1 MRGNGT
7 RHPAPDPAAQHVGG
21 TTIQPRSSWMKIVG
35 VIVGEVVET
44 RVSHCA
50 VIPRSPDKKPTLS
63 LQLMQCM
70 GQAIMGLA
78 ASDPHLV
85 KLLAELANFVRESRV
100 HPLGFNRGG

>member
-7 RHPAPDPAAQHVGG
+7 RHPAPDPAGQHVGG
-21 TTIQPRSSWMKIVG
+21 TPIQPRSSWMKIAD

-63 LQLMQCM
+63 LQLMQCI
-70 GQAIMGLA
+70 GQAVMGLA
-78 ASDPHLV
+78 S
-85 KLLAELANFVRESRV
+85 
-100 HPLGFNRGG
+100 